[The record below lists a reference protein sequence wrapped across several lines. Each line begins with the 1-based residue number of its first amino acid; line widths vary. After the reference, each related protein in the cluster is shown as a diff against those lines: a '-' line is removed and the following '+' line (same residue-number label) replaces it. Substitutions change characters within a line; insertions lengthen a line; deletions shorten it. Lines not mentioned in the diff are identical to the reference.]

1 MGINFRQI
9 LFQKKEPELH
19 NVLWLNMIDKKP
31 ILKVFNNGEWQTIAG
46 GSGNSVQSDWNTT
59 NSKDASFIKN
69 KPNLKE
75 YALKTE
81 VDQAIQNI
89 NLSNY
94 VEKEEGKGLSSND
107 FTKEYIDKIEYP
119 ETVGTFPESTGVT
132 DITSEDNENVYV
144 RPKDLLPVFQT
155 KEDNKNS
162 FSLKINDTVVYN
174 PFKKDIKFSIE
185 KSHGD
190 NKGIYLANNYIG
202 GTEFKCII
210 GLEKKIVY
218 TQDYTSY
225 PISFTGIVKILDIEI
240 KKSSNITLE
249 EYLNSQ
255 IGKSVKLLITR
266 KNLSSTAG
274 YTKKGNVNT
283 VYNDTYYNQS
293 FETLDDYDYPYTY
306 GNAFCLVDLKL
317 VKYGNN
323 NLPIFIPEIILRNGM
338 KDGDIITTALK
349 YVTYADENKIQYP
362 VYLKAYSFE
371 NNTDNYTVKVI
382 SNDLSYTNSNV
393 ICNTAISEVDFS
405 GIPNSEI
412 YKGVTAGRVFSSK
425 FATDICSLD
434 EEYDLANTDY
444 DLIYNGFC
452 VNPKND
458 SQGHVNFIDKQ
469 KNLDN
474 LWLFPW
480 GINQY
485 TCYYSD
491 SNKPL
496 DSTYGLPYGY
506 SLINFRVTVSKISKI
521 YKDGLSQEYWV
532 EQLVVGITSNNS
544 PVSFRRIG
552 KATMNVPVD
561 YRVIIWYEWQINIDN
576 GDINLRGE
584 LDNLQGQVDSIEDN
598 IGDIDTILTE
608 IIGGE

>member
-31 ILKVFNNGEWQTIAG
+31 VLKVFNNGEWQTIAG
-46 GSGNSVQSDWNTT
+46 GSAGNTQSDWNI
-59 NSKDASFIKN
+59 NNPEKEGYIKN
-69 KPNLKE
+69 KP
-75 YALKTE
+75 
-81 VDQAIQNI
+81 D
-89 NLSNY
+89 LSIY
-94 VEKEEGKGLSSND
+94 VEKEKGKGLSSND
-107 FTKEYIDKIEYP
+107 FTQEYIDKINYP
-119 ETVGTFPESTGVT
+119 ETVGKFPESTEVT
-132 DITSEDNENVYV
+132 DITSEDKEDVYV

-155 KEDNKNS
+155 KKDNENS
-162 FSLKINDTVVYN
+162 FSLNIDDQVSYN
-174 PFKKDIKFSIE
+174 PFKKNIKFSVE
-185 KSHGD
+185 EDLGD
-190 NKGIYLANNYIG
+190 NKGIYIAKTNAG
-202 GTEFKCII
+202 GVEFKYII
-210 GLEKKIVY
+210 GLNKKIVY
-218 TQDYTSY
+218 AQDYTCNSV
-225 PISFTGIVKILDIEI
+225 SFTGIVKMLDIEI
-240 KKSSNITLE
+240 KKPSNVSLE
-249 EYLNSQ
+249 STLNSYV
-255 IGKSVKLLITR
+255 GKSIRLLITR

-274 YTKKGNVNT
+274 YTKKGNISN

-293 FETLDDYDYPYTY
+293 FESQDDYTYIY
-306 GNAFCLVDLKL
+306 GNAFCFVDLKL

-349 YVTYADENKIQYP
+349 HITYADENKIQYP
-362 VYLKAYSFE
+362 VYLKVYSFE
-371 NNTDNYTVKVI
+371 NNKDAYTIKVI
-382 SNDLSYTNSNV
+382 SNDLSYDNSKV
-393 ICNTAISEVDFS
+393 ICNTNSSEVDFS
-405 GIPNSEI
+405 SIPNSEI
-412 YKGVTAGRVFSSK
+412 YKGTTSGRVFSSK

-434 EEYDLANTDY
+434 EEYDLANTDC

-458 SQGHVNFIDKQ
+458 SQGHSAFIDKQ

-491 SNKPL
+491 ISKPL
-496 DSTYGLPYGY
+496 DSAYGLPYGY
-506 SLINFRVTVSKISKI
+506 SLTNFRVTVSKIAKE
-521 YKDGLSQEYWV
+521 YKDSFSQDYWV
-532 EQLVVGITSNNS
+532 EQLVVGITSNYT

-552 KATMNVPVD
+552 KALMNTPID
-561 YRVIIWYEWQINIDN
+561 SRAISWYEWQINTDN
-576 GDINLRGE
+576 GDIDLRGE
-584 LDNLQGQVDSIEDN
+584 LNNLQEQMGSIENN